1 MALTRQPDGGD
12 AMFRRLYDWT
22 LRWAAS
28 RHAPA
33 ALGVVSVIE
42 SSIFPV
48 PTEVLFVP
56 MVLSRPEAAM
66 RYALI
71 ASVGSVLGG
80 VLGWLL
86 GFYLFDVLARPVL
99 EIYGKMDAFEALKA
113 STGDGA
119 VLAMLVTSGAV
130 HLPPMKVVTILAG
143 VIAFNLPLFIL
154 AAIVARG
161 GKFFALAWAVRR
173 YGAVVV
179 DVMERRFTLVA
190 GIGLLAV
197 LAVWL
202 GLKLT

>member
-1 MALTRQPDGGD
+1 MLKG
-12 AMFRRLYDWT
+12 LYDWT

-42 SSIFPV
+42 SSVFLV
-48 PTEVLFVP
+48 PAEVLFVP
-56 MVLSRPEAAM
+56 MVLARPDRAM

-71 ASVGSVLGG
+71 ASVGSVIGG
-80 VLGWLL
+80 ILGWLL
-86 GFYLFDVLARPVL
+86 GFYLFDLLAEPVLAF
-99 EIYGKMDAFEALKA
+99 YGKLDAFEALKDQ
-113 STGDGA
+113 TGDGA
-119 VLAMLVTSGAV
+119 ILAMLVTSGAL

-161 GKFFALAWAVRR
+161 GKFFALAWALRR
-173 YGAVVV
+173 YGAGVAEM
-179 DVMERRFTLVA
+179 MEHRAVKWVGLA
-190 GIGLLAV
+190 LLAGLV
-197 LAVWL
+197 VYV

>member
-66 RYALI
+66 RDALI

>member
-1 MALTRQPDGGD
+1 
-12 AMFRRLYDWT
+12 MFRRLYDWT
-22 LRWAAS
+22 LRWAGS

-33 ALGVVSVIE
+33 ALGAVSVIE
-42 SSIFPV
+42 SSVFPV

-56 MVLSRPEAAM
+56 MVLSRPDRAM

-71 ASVGSVLGG
+71 ASAGSVLGG
-80 VLGWLL
+80 ILGWLL
-86 GFYLFDVLARPVL
+86 GFYLFDMLARPLL
-99 EIYGKMDAFEALKA
+99 EFYGKLDAFEALKA

-119 VLAMLVTSGAV
+119 ILLMLVTSGAA

-161 GKFFALAWAVRR
+161 GKFFLLAWALRR

-179 DVMERRFTLVA
+179 DVIERRFTLVA
-190 GIGLLAV
+190 GIGLVALLAV
-197 LAVWL
+197 YLAV
-202 GLKLT
+202 KLL